1 MTGYGK
7 IIYLNSMK
15 PKSVLLAMVVFVMF
29 MLMNPVALATSLQKF
44 GIDSRTYASG
54 DLISISGE
62 ILDGNSSGQVK
73 IVIWQ
78 GDQFPEPANETT
90 NTTIYAVDGSF
101 STTIPAPS
109 GSGEYTIAAVDTGS
123 GIISPWL
130 NFNVLGIN
138 DPKNI
143 KIVLTESNVLTVPL
157 NNSSDI
163 TGPLAPGKTGGNIS
177 FDGITYHFLVS
188 DNNIA
193 YLDDD
198 SDMNLTSDNSGNAVV
213 GNLVEGSKIKLN
225 TSTYTIISIHNETQI
240 VLARPVVPSFS
251 GGESVNVTLLAV
263 NATNLPLGSIVI
275 PLNLIKSDGTSTT
288 TNVTTNSNGIG
299 TTNISVPTDAGV
311 NHLIAGDVGHLSFV
325 VDPVEMF
332 GDLLSRENKAKH
344 TFSRNE
350 TLIAVAYLKN
360 RSSGEPISTATVN
373 ASISGQSMS
382 YDLTLAF
389 DSSMGAYTANY
400 TIPVDAPLDT
410 YNVKYTARIGS
421 QIQHAYTNYNLKA
434 YDLFLKAVSKENDE
448 SDGFA
453 PGREAFL
460 LLAGTDLG
468 DGSRLDINNMTGG
481 LDRQK
486 FKLNITNDRAKS
498 ENTNWTVMNLTTF
511 YSYKNV
517 PLDVQDEIKRKMGDN
532 VTIIN
537 FTAPAANGIYDI
549 VVQVNLTQW
558 AIVRTSISIQ
568 DIFVRGEPVNKN
580 GWFNPRIAPGASARL
595 LIMAFD
601 PSTGEQ
607 LSADNIHDAGLVEVF
622 SESADDVVTQYML
635 NSTLETIEIPYM
647 GQVKVLKFQVNDSY
661 LGFHFVKFW
670 INATVNGLPKTVI
683 GNGWFDE
690 KSYTIMAR
698 PVYDTGTGMFK
709 TFGGNDNIN
718 LSVYVEDMSGN
729 NVSGASIEVQNV
741 KYGMTGENVP
751 LNSSQTS
758 FTTNSNGMVT
768 VTIDPTGTLKSGF
781 YNVRVKM
788 TTQEGVID
796 YGNGWFEVRNFI
808 FFAYSTSWD
817 AAVNKPIRFSL
828 NAFNSNFQNKS
839 ANVTLT
845 RINSMGDWEMMTPP
859 SVFNDTDVPAGQI
872 NGTYTYEHPGLP
884 EGGDYEFVFEAN
896 DGSSTEVGYAWV
908 HVTPF
913 IAWIDTYGKYEF
925 STSGFLN
932 FTVVASG
939 DRFGGATHNITN
951 ITIEKVMQEGMQMTT
966 YRNKSQMDAITATQ
980 TIAENRI
987 NVSINTTGWGQG
999 GYSMMLKVKDN
1010 QSNEI
1015 YTQFWFQL
1023 KLASVTVPELMRV
1036 TINGGQFY
1044 TNTTAINA
1052 TSDIIANKD
1061 KFTSI
1066 GAITAGKASGRNLGG
1081 NPDDREFTMIVGNG
1095 YDQVVE
1101 IWNHSLVPY
1110 FAMVAID
1117 TVNNTVYMEFENQSE
1132 PPHYNLSDNT
1142 TTQVFNASVG
1152 DNFTD
1157 YTGRTWKITE
1167 ITSDGTIKLQGI
1179 NTLKNGLMVS
1189 PSVMAESKS
1198 GKFLMG
1204 NIQDE
1209 EWRNVDLD
1217 GDGQYYGNERYN
1229 ILMVDLAEN
1238 ETYNKVYVSNISN
1251 FSSGTYIDAS
1261 SGAGVQFGGDPV
1273 YLLSNKYTS
1282 SAYMLDFTTYRKGW
1296 GGMNLGTFAN
1306 GSVIKIP
1313 FLVLK
1318 PDGTPVSGSN
1328 VSIDFLMDQSR
1339 VKYNLS
1345 GINNTTDQNG
1355 LAIISINSTIN
1366 SIPTG
1371 AWMIFYNASIDS
1383 NYATADEDMFW
1394 EMPRFE
1400 LRNFMIT
1407 GALGIPGQID
1417 LTRLSD
1423 DNTSDRRPGNNMLLG
1438 FGDEIEFKRG
1448 IGTWWNDSTKY
1459 QLEYPFERWYFNNTT
1474 QGFNYSPDWGITMY
1488 PGNGTLI
1495 NSSSA
1500 KNVITYNVT
1509 VMNISN
1515 AQITLQNGS
1524 TNYSMWLFN
1533 VTINEANNA
1542 TIAMSYKGW
1551 PWTMPGGGPG
1561 SPGPIRQTFNTG
1573 MNWWIGGLDFTVE
1586 TIDPDNNTV
1595 VLRLNR
1601 PVLVANVT
1609 SAEKL
1614 MDDNLANGE
1623 LQKMRGSVNKVTFNS
1638 TDYLVYGYEDKAP
1651 TSADGMQ
1658 FGRDTMDSVLVENL
1672 TNSNS
1677 NVYRIGE
1684 PIPELDNYY
1693 AASAPEWGGK
1703 LVLLNNSTTQVFP
1716 IQQWGADAPIYYAGT
1731 FSDADIGGDL
1741 ATMGGGGGGNMPAG
1755 DISSDKNYSIL
1766 MLDTIPNG
1774 INYPTQATYD
1784 DDPDMTWMD
1793 DWTNPS
1799 SPAFYD
1805 MYGPE
1810 RGRGDAIPMGMFNPL
1825 NPTVNMSEKGAWDIG
1840 TGNMDNYPLAFPTI
1854 KINMSANT
1862 AKATTFIQ
1870 KQDFDK
1876 NDSITLYVAA
1886 KDFTGTPI
1894 NGIAVLTK
1902 IKMSFGGSLT
1912 TGPFND
1918 LPKTWDIDNINVTL
1932 VEGEGLIRMNKTQM
1946 PADLK
1951 AGGNHDFIFG
1961 EFTAFIDVR
1970 DNDNAGRTET
1980 LKKNFFIMDKNMP
1993 KGGSGGGPGGDGG
2006 GEGGI

>member
-7 IIYLNSMK
+7 RTHLNSMI
-15 PKSVLLAMVVFVMF
+15 PKSVLLAMIIFVMLI
-29 MLMNPVALATSLQKF
+29 LMNPVALATSIQKF

-78 GDQFPEPANETT
+78 GDQFPEPANETA
-90 NTTIYAVDGSF
+90 NTTIYAVDGLF
-101 STTIPAPS
+101 STTIPVPS
-109 GSGEYTIAAVDTGS
+109 NSGPYTIAAVDTGS

-138 DPKNI
+138 DPKTI
-143 KIVLTESNVLTVPL
+143 KIVLTENDVLTVPL
-157 NNSSDI
+157 NSSDI
-163 TGPLAPGKTGGNIS
+163 TGPLASGKTGGNIS
-177 FDGITYHFLVS
+177 FNGSTYYFLVS
-188 DNNIA
+188 DDNIA

-198 SDMNLTSDNSGNAVV
+198 SDMNLTSDTSGNAVV

-225 TSTYTIISIHNETQI
+225 TSTYTIIYIHNETQI

-251 GGESVNVTLLAV
+251 GSGNESVNVTLLAI
-263 NATNLPLGSIVI
+263 NATNIPLDSIVI
-275 PLNLIKSDGTSTT
+275 SLNFIKSDGTSNT
-288 TNVTTNSNGIG
+288 TNVTTNINGIA
-299 TTNISVPTDAGV
+299 TTNISIPTEAGV
-311 NHLIAGDVGHLSFV
+311 NHLIAGNVGHLSFV

-332 GDLLSRENKAKH
+332 GDLLSQENKAKH
-344 TFSRNE
+344 TFSRSE
-350 TLIAVAYLKN
+350 TFIAVAYLKN
-360 RSSGEPISTATVN
+360 RSSGEPISTATVT
-373 ASISGQSMS
+373 ASISGPSMS
-382 YDLTLAF
+382 YNLTLAY
-389 DSSMGAYTANY
+389 DSSIGAYTANY
-400 TIPVDAPLDT
+400 TIPANAPLDT
-410 YNVKYTARIGS
+410 YNVKYTAVIGS
-421 QIQHAYTNYNLKA
+421 QTQHAYTNYNLKA

-453 PGREAFL
+453 PGKEAFL

-468 DGSRLDINNMTGG
+468 NGSRLDINNMTGG
-481 LDRQK
+481 LDRQQ
-486 FKLNITNDRAKS
+486 FKLNITNDRGKS
-498 ENTNWTVMNLTTF
+498 EDTNWAVMNLTTF
-511 YSYKNV
+511 YLYKSV
-517 PLDVQDEIKRKMGDN
+517 PVDVQDEIKRKMGDN

-537 FTAPAANGIYDI
+537 FTAPASNGIYDI
-549 VVQVNLTQW
+549 VVQVNLTRW
-558 AIVRTSISIQ
+558 TIVKTSISVQ
-568 DIFVRGEPVNKN
+568 DLFVRGEPVNKN
-580 GWFNPRIAPGASARL
+580 GWFNPRIAPGAYARL

-607 LSADNIHDAGLVEVF
+607 LSADRINDAGLVEVF

-647 GQVKVLKFQVNDSY
+647 GQVKALKFQVNDSY

-670 INATVNGLPKTVI
+670 INATVNGTSKTVI

-698 PVYDTGTGMFK
+698 PVYNTGTGMFK
-709 TFGGNDNIN
+709 TFGGNNDIN

-741 KYGMTGENVP
+741 RYGMTGENVP

-758 FTTNSNGMVT
+758 FTTDSNGMVT

-781 YNVRVKM
+781 YNVRIKM
-788 TTQEGVID
+788 TTQEGVTD

-817 AAVNKPIRFSL
+817 AAVNKPIQFSL

-859 SVFNDTDVPAGQI
+859 SVFNDTEVLIGPI
-872 NGTYTYEHPGLP
+872 NGTYTYEYPGLP
-884 EGGDYEFVFEAN
+884 KGGDYEFVFEAN

-939 DRFGGATHNITN
+939 DKFGGAISHNITN
-951 ITIEKVMQEGMQMTT
+951 ITVEKVMQEGMQMAI
-966 YRNKSQMDAITATQ
+966 YRNKSQMAAITTTQ
-980 TIAENRI
+980 QTAVNRM
-987 NVSINTTGWGQG
+987 NVSVNTTGWGQG
-999 GYSMMLKVKDN
+999 GYSMILKVTDN

-1036 TINGGQFY
+1036 TINGGQFH

-1066 GAITAGKASGRNLGG
+1066 GSITAGKASSRNFSG
-1081 NPDDREFTMIVGNG
+1081 NPDEREFTMIAGNG
-1095 YDQVVE
+1095 NDQVVE

-1110 FAMVAID
+1110 FAMAAID

-1132 PPHYNLSDNT
+1132 PRVQYYNLSDNT

-1152 DNFTD
+1152 DSFTD
-1157 YTGRTWKITE
+1157 YTGRTWEILE

-1179 NTLKNGLMVS
+1179 NTLKNGLMINS
-1189 PSVMAESKS
+1189 TVMAESKS

-1204 NIQDE
+1204 TIYDE
-1209 EWRNVDLD
+1209 EWRNVDLN
-1217 GDGQYYGNERYN
+1217 GDGQYYGNQRYN
-1229 ILMVDLAEN
+1229 ILMLDSVDAGI
-1238 ETYNKVYVSNISN
+1238 YDKVYISNISN

-1261 SGAGVQFGGDPV
+1261 SGSGVQFGGDPI

-1282 SAYMLDFTTYRKGW
+1282 GAYMLDFTTYRKGW

-1313 FLVLK
+1313 VLVLE

-1328 VSIDFLMDQSR
+1328 VSIDFLMDESR
-1339 VKYNLS
+1339 LHYPLT
-1345 GINNTTDQNG
+1345 GINSTTDSKG
-1355 LAIISINSTIN
+1355 LTIISINSTAN
-1366 SIPTG
+1366 TMPTG
-1371 AWMIFYNASIDS
+1371 AWMIYYNASIDGS
-1383 NYATADEDMFW
+1383 YATADEDMFW

-1400 LRNFMIT
+1400 LRNFMVT
-1407 GALGIPGQID
+1407 GALGIPGRIN

-1423 DNTSDRRPGNNMLLG
+1423 NITSDGLPGNNMLLN
-1438 FGDEIEFKRG
+1438 FGDEIEFRRG
-1448 IGTWWNDSTKY
+1448 IGTWWNDGAKY

-1474 QGFNYSPDWGITMY
+1474 QGFNYSTDWGITMY

-1509 VMNISN
+1509 KINNSN
-1515 AQITLQNGS
+1515 DQITLQNGL
-1524 TNYSMWLFN
+1524 TNYSMWRFN
-1533 VTINEANNA
+1533 VTINGPNNA

-1551 PWTMPGGGPG
+1551 PWTMPGGSPG
-1561 SPGPIRQTFNTG
+1561 GPGPIRQTFNTG
-1573 MNWWIGGLDFTVE
+1573 MQWWIGGLDFTVE
-1586 TIDPDNNTV
+1586 TIDPDSDTV

-1614 MDDNLANGE
+1614 MDNNTENGE
-1623 LQKMRGSVNKVTFNS
+1623 LEKMRGSVNKVTFNS
-1638 TDYLVYGYEDKAP
+1638 MDYLVYGYEDKAP

-1672 TNSNS
+1672 TNPGSNF
-1677 NVYRIGE
+1677 YRIGE
-1684 PIPELDNYY
+1684 PIPELNNYY

-1703 LVLLNNSTTQVFP
+1703 LVLLDNSTTQVFP
-1716 IQQWGADAPIYYAGT
+1716 IPQWGADAPIYYTGN
-1731 FSDADIGGDL
+1731 FSDEDIGADL
-1741 ATMGGGGGGNMPAG
+1741 ATMGGGGGNRLAGNITP
-1755 DISSDKNYSIL
+1755 DKRYSIL
-1766 MLDTIPNG
+1766 MFDTTPNG
-1774 INYPTQATYD
+1774 FNFPTQAIYD
-1784 DDPDMTWMD
+1784 DDPDLTQLE
-1793 DWTNPS
+1793 DWSGQS
-1799 SPAFYD
+1799 STSYD

-1810 RGRGDAIPMGMFNPL
+1810 RGYSDAFPMGMFDPMNPIY
-1825 NPTVNMSEKGAWDIG
+1825 VNMSERGAWDIG
-1840 TGNMDNYPLAFPTI
+1840 TGNMESYPMAIPTI
-1854 KINMSANT
+1854 KINGTLRAM
-1862 AKATTFIQ
+1862 TFIQ

-1894 NGIAVLTK
+1894 NGTAVLTK
-1902 IKMSFGGSLT
+1902 IKMSFGGSFNR
-1912 TGPFND
+1912 GPFDD
-1918 LPKTWDIDNINVTL
+1918 LPKTWDMANVSVNLT
-1932 VEGEGLIRMNKTQM
+1932 EGEGLIRVNNSEM

-1951 AGGNHDFIFG
+1951 AGGNYDFSFG
-1961 EFTAFIDVR
+1961 EFTAFIDVT

-1980 LKKNFFIMDKNMP
+1980 LKKNFFIMDKNMN
-1993 KGGSGGGPGGDGG
+1993 KGGPGGGPGGDGG
-2006 GEGGI
+2006 GGGE